1 MPAFPNNTESLV
13 KKTTAKTIRGPIG
26 RLKCAEALV
35 FRDILGLPPAAG
47 DFVYQVYRVS
57 QKTPFLN
64 CRFVKPGL
72 RVCDFHCHLRSQL
85 AVEGH
90 VPSNLVS

>member
-1 MPAFPNNTESLV
+1 MPKTKCLIFRTWFPMPAFPNNTESLV

-57 QKTPFLN
+57 QKNALSELSF
-64 CRFVKPGL
+64 
-72 RVCDFHCHLRSQL
+72 CD
-85 AVEGH
+85 
-90 VPSNLVS
+90 LVS

>member
-57 QKTPFLN
+57 QKNALSELLEVRN
-64 CRFVKPGL
+64 QV
-72 RVCDFHCHLRSQL
+72 
-85 AVEGH
+85 
-90 VPSNLVS
+90 